1 MNYVGDVKK
10 LLMKIFKI
18 INRERLS
25 CLIVSLSVLSDQITK
40 YFVDLYKGLLYPPL
54 EIFSWFNIV
63 YVENKGISFGILS
76 TFNISLY
83 LGVVSFLISFYIIY
97 LLKKSKKNI
106 EKISL
111 SLILGGALGNG
122 IDRVTRE
129 YVIDF
134 IDISF
139 NNLHWPAFNIADS
152 SITVGGILF
161 FWLIIFKKNQ

>member
-76 TFNISLY
+76 TFNIQGLARS
-83 LGVVSFLISFYIIY
+83 
-97 LLKKSKKNI
+97 
-106 EKISL
+106 
-111 SLILGGALGNG
+111 
-122 IDRVTRE
+122 
-129 YVIDF
+129 
-134 IDISF
+134 
-139 NNLHWPAFNIADS
+139 
-152 SITVGGILF
+152 
-161 FWLIIFKKNQ
+161 

>member
-1 MNYVGDVKK
+1 MNYVADVKK

-18 INRERLS
+18 INQERLNY
-25 CLIVSLSVLSDQITK
+25 LIVSFSVFTDQITK
-40 YFVDLYKGLLYPPL
+40 YFADLYKGLLYPPL

-76 TFNISLY
+76 TLNISFY

-97 LLKKSKKNI
+97 LLKKSKKTI

-122 IDRVTRE
+122 IDRVFRE

-139 NNLHWPAFNIADS
+139 NDLHWPAFNIADS
-152 SITVGGILF
+152 SITVGGILY
-161 FWLIIFKKNQ
+161 FWLIFFKKNL